1 MGSQSGDVT
10 ATQLDT
16 MSDLKDRF
24 SRVVRSN
31 LNELLDR
38 VEKFEEQ
45 GGLGQVFDEID
56 EFLEGKR
63 RRTMR
68 QQEEL
73 DNERGTD
80 GTVGGEEPN
89 YTPPRPEE
97 EKTIADY
104 YANLEVKKGASL
116 DEVKENYRRLMR
128 KYHPDRFN
136 DDPQMQELAKEISQE
151 LSTAYD
157 RVKQHIK
164 RRRR

>member
-1 MGSQSGDVT
+1 
-10 ATQLDT
+10 

-38 VEKFEEQ
+38 VEDFEKK

-63 RRTMR
+63 RRTVR

-80 GTVGGEEPN
+80 GTVGGGGPN

-97 EKTIADY
+97 KKTIADY

-116 DEVKENYRRLMR
+116 EEVKENYRRLMR

-136 DDPQMQELAKEISQE
+136 DDPQMRELAKEISQE
-151 LSTAYD
+151 LSTAYK
-157 RVKQHIK
+157 RVKTHIK
-164 RRRR
+164 RRR

>member
-1 MGSQSGDVT
+1 
-10 ATQLDT
+10 
-16 MSDLKDRF
+16 MSDLKDRV

-38 VEKFEEQ
+38 VQDFEDR
-45 GGLGQVFDEID
+45 GGLGKVFDELD
-56 EFLEGKR
+56 EFLDGKR
-63 RRTMR
+63 RQRMNR
-68 QQEEL
+68 QDEL
-73 DNERGTD
+73 DGERGTD
-80 GTVGGEEPN
+80 GSVDGDGEPN
-89 YTPPRPEE
+89 YTPPRPED